1 MQDCIE
7 VENVMGYYKDKAVM
21 IMSLQDNLKLLRM
34 KLGYNQAKDFA
45 KFAGIPYSSYSAY
58 ERGSWPNEENLIK
71 LARALKVS
79 IDTLIGY
86 TPEKV
91 DKLTKAIALL
101 EKSGYEVKEWDNTH
115 NMYIVYDTEE
125 PLISPFSFNGLDK
138 RVGFFVY
145 KSVLIKL
152 ADSIELSPEVKE
164 GYHEAFKSALRKIQ
178 WEIAENIGLEKNT
191 LEEAKKSFTD
201 LFKAYMKNV
210 EKSSKNP
217 KLK

>member
-86 TPEKV
+86 S
-91 DKLTKAIALL
+91 L
-101 EKSGYEVKEWDNTH
+101 ENRIPMRG
-115 NMYIVYDTEE
+115 
-125 PLISPFSFNGLDK
+125 
-138 RVGFFVY
+138 
-145 KSVLIKL
+145 
-152 ADSIELSPEVKE
+152 
-164 GYHEAFKSALRKIQ
+164 
-178 WEIAENIGLEKNT
+178 
-191 LEEAKKSFTD
+191 
-201 LFKAYMKNV
+201 
-210 EKSSKNP
+210 
-217 KLK
+217 